1 MQISSDY
8 HDRLARQI
16 ITKLGGPSN
25 VVRVTHCTTRLRF
38 QLKQIPADAVKEIQ
52 QLPEVISVMLSGGLF
67 QIVIGTQVEKLYQ
80 SVTPLIGTGE
90 DHNLPGHVS
99 TLINTITNIFNP
111 ILWFLSAAGILKGT
125 IILCVSMGWLG
136 IDTGTYRI
144 LYSAADTVFFF
155 LPVLLG
161 YTASK
166 HFGSNPLFGIT
177 IAGALV
183 HPEITNHVNA
193 LFTQQAAAVTP
204 QQADFLGLPLQ
215 FINYSNSVIPVLFAT
230 WFNVWLERRIPK
242 SLPEYLYKWLAP
254 FLCLMITIP
263 LTFLVIGPL
272 STTIAQA
279 ISTVVFFLY
288 HASPVIAGMI
298 IGAIW
303 QVLVVFGIHW
313 SLAPIVMSNIAVN
326 GFDVIPP
333 LLVPAVFG
341 QVGAC
346 LGIVLKYRK
355 QQSVA
360 YAGSAAVTAMFGVT
374 EPAIYCIT
382 LPRRW
387 PFIFGCFSAAVGSGI
402 AAFFY
407 AKAYSLAMPGLF
419 SILQIIPPTG
429 VDNSVYATILGTL
442 LTLLLAITLTYFFAP
457 DSQTSGKA
465 MLSTKRMVS
474 EKTSVSAGTSVPS
487 ETGMSAGTKAS
498 DKTDRYNLPEERA
511 KSRSFAQISSP
522 LSGQVVA
529 LSMVGDPTF
538 ASEIMGQG
546 VAIIPENGELRAP
559 FNGKV
564 ASVFK
569 THHSIGLQSED
580 GVEMLIHIGIDTV
593 KLKGKGF
600 ELLVE
605 AGQEVVQGQLLI
617 QFDLQVL
624 TTLGYD
630 TTTPIVITN
639 SDDYLDVIATSSTR
653 VSSGDPLMTLI

>member
-8 HDRLARQI
+8 YDRLARQI
-16 ITKLGGPSN
+16 ITKLGGTSN
-25 VVRVTHCTTRLRF
+25 VMRVTHCTTRLRF

-67 QIVIGTQVEKLYQ
+67 QIVIGTQVEKLFQ
-80 SVTPLIGTGE
+80 SVTPLIDTAE
-90 DHNLPGHVS
+90 NHNLPGHVN

-125 IILCVSMGWLG
+125 IILCVIMGWLG

-155 LPVLLG
+155 LPILLG

-183 HPEITNHVNA
+183 HPEITNHVNT
-193 LFTQQAAAVTP
+193 LFSQQAAAEPP

-230 WFNVWLERRIPK
+230 WFNVWMERRIPK

-272 STTIAQA
+272 STTIAQT

-288 HASPVIAGMI
+288 HSSPVIAGMI

-313 SLAPIVMSNIAVN
+313 GLAPIVMSNIAVN

-387 PFIFGCFSAAVGSGI
+387 PFIFGCFSASIGSGI
-402 AAFFY
+402 AAYFY
-407 AKAYSLAMPGLF
+407 AKAYSPTMPGLF
-419 SILQIIPPTG
+419 SILQFIPPTG

-442 LTLLLAITLTYFFAP
+442 LTLLLAISLTYFFTP
-457 DSQTSGKA
+457 TSQAG
-465 MLSTKRMVS
+465 
-474 EKTSVSAGTSVPS
+474 EKTMVPAKTETSA
-487 ETGMSAGTKAS
+487 ETDM
-498 DKTDRYNLPEERA
+498 YNLPAERA
-511 KSRSFAQISSP
+511 KSRHFVKISSP

-546 VAIIPENGELRAP
+546 VAIIPDSGELRAP
-559 FNGKV
+559 FDGKV

-580 GVEMLIHIGIDTV
+580 GVEMLIHIGIDSV
-593 KLKGKGF
+593 KLNGKGF

-605 AGQEVVQGQLLI
+605 AGQEVAQGQILI

-639 SDDYLDVIATSSTR
+639 SDDYLDVIVTNSAR
-653 VSSGDPLMTLI
+653 VSSGDPLMTLV